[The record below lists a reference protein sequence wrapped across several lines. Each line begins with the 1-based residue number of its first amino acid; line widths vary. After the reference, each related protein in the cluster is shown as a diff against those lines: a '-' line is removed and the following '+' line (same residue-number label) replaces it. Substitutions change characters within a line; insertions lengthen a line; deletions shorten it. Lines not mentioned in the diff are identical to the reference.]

1 MDAEAI
7 LEEIEEF
14 IEEEI
19 KSCFIRLKN
28 APAQLQYTL
37 RGHIEALENVQSI
50 IEDSIHH
57 E

>member
-28 APAQLQYTL
+28 APAQLQYKIK
-37 RGHIEALENVQSI
+37 GYIEALENVQSI